1 MERNK
6 ILKYLDH
13 SASPT
18 EIKEV
23 ETWINTSPKN
33 SKEFNRL
40 KATYIAATFDD
51 TAKTTNVEDG
61 YLRYKKNIGQKSQ
74 SNKTTLWTAPLKY
87 AATIIIII
95 GISYLFYDAPFY
107 DDATAIVPVKKRPQ
121 NEDAITLKLEN
132 GNIQVIKEDGSSQ
145 VVDSEGNEIGTQQ
158 GNSLQY
164 NNRIIPDKL
173 TYNTL
178 TVPYGKRFDI
188 ILSDSSHV
196 VLNSGTSLKYPVKFI
211 KGKNREVYLTGEAFF
226 DVAKNTEQPF
236 IVNTNELNIRV
247 FGTKF
252 NVSAY
257 PEDNATNTVLVEG
270 SVGLYQEESYDS
282 AKTTFLTPGHL
293 ASLNKKNKGIS
304 VESAETAI
312 YTAWMTGGIIF
323 RHVPFKNII
332 KKLERHYDVSI
343 INGNG
348 ELNEELFTASFDNQ
362 PLERVLKTFKDNY
375 GIDYTIHNDTVTIN
389 H

>member
-18 EIKEV
+18 EMRAV
-23 ETWINTSPKN
+23 EDWINSSPKN

-40 KATYIAATFDD
+40 KAVYIAATFDD

-61 YLRYKKNIGQKSQ
+61 YLRFKKNIGQKPQ
-74 SNKTTLWTAPLKY
+74 NRKTILWNAPLKY
-87 AATIIIII
+87 AATIVMII
-95 GISYLFYDAPFY
+95 GISYLFYDKPFY
-107 DDATAIVPVKKRPQ
+107 NDTTAIVPVKNHPQ

-132 GNIQVIKEDGSSQ
+132 GNIQIIKEDGSSE
-145 VVDSEGNEIGTQQ
+145 VVDSDGNEIGTQQ

-164 NNRIIPDKL
+164 NNRIIPEKL

-211 KGKNREVYLTGEAFF
+211 KGQSREVYLTGEAFF
-226 DVAKNTEQPF
+226 EVTKNTEQPF

-257 PEDNATNTVLVEG
+257 PEDDATNTVLVEG
-270 SVGLYQEESYDS
+270 SVGLYQEDSYDS

-293 ASLNKKNKGIS
+293 ASLNKTNKDIS

-312 YTAWMTGGIIF
+312 YTAWMTGSIIF
-323 RHVPFKNII
+323 RHVPFNNII
-332 KKLERHYDVSI
+332 KKLERHYNVSI
-343 INGNG
+343 INSDGA
-348 ELNEELFTASFDNQ
+348 LNEELFTASFDNQ

-375 GIDYTIHNDTVTIN
+375 GIDYTINNDTIIIN

>member
-1 MERNK
+1 MERDK

-13 SASPT
+13 SASST
-18 EIKEV
+18 EMREV
-23 ETWINTSPKN
+23 EDWINSSPKN

-40 KATYIAATFDD
+40 KAEHVAATFDE
-51 TAKTTNVEDG
+51 TAKIANIEDG
-61 YLRYKKNIGQKSQ
+61 FMRYKRNISHKSQ
-74 SNKTTLWTAPLKY
+74 SKKRKLRTAPLKY
-87 AATIIIII
+87 AAILIVTL
-95 GISYLFYDAPFY
+95 GVSHLFYNGSFNDIS
-107 DDATAIVPVKKRPQ
+107 TVIVPATTNIQK
-121 NEDAITLKLEN
+121 EEAITLKLEN

-145 VVDSEGNEIGTQQ
+145 LVDSKGNMIGTQK

-164 NNRIIPDKL
+164 NNRIIPEKL

-226 DVAKNTEQPF
+226 EVTKNTEQPF
-236 IVNTNELNIRV
+236 IVNTDELNIRV

-252 NVSAY
+252 NISAY
-257 PEDNATNTVLVEG
+257 PEDDSTNTVLVEG
-270 SVGLYQEESYDS
+270 SVGLYQEDSYESTN
-282 AKTTFLTPGHL
+282 ATFLKPGHL
-293 ASLNKKNKGIS
+293 GSLNKINKDIS
-304 VESAETAI
+304 VENAETAI

-323 RHVPFKNII
+323 RHIPFKNII
-332 KKLERHYDVSI
+332 KKLERHYAVSI
-343 INGNG
+343 TNHNRA
-348 ELNEELFTASFDNQ
+348 LNEELFTASFDNQ
-362 PLERVLKTFKDNY
+362 PLENVLKTFKDNY
-375 GIDYTIHNDTVTIN
+375 GIDYTINDDNITIN